1 MDEQP
6 TQQPADPAAEFRAE
20 LARRGMVITEEGRAR
35 ARARL
40 AQAAAEWPPER
51 FAALRERTR
60 QEVAKMFGHTEHSH
74 TPAT

>member
-6 TQQPADPAAEFRAE
+6 TQGPAERFRAE

-40 AQAAAEWPPER
+40 AAAAAEWPPER
-51 FAALRERTR
+51 FAALRERSR
-60 QEVAKMFGHTEHSH
+60 QGAADLAAGRTGDQQHVA
-74 TPAT
+74 